1 MTDKTG
7 TLTVISPT
15 GTQVYEWNG
24 VQADRD
30 AAAAIFKDRMNT
42 GNYLASAA
50 ASKTARVREQVTS
63 FSEVEQIEKEQGY
76 VEVQIS
82 PALVGG

>member
-7 TLTVISPT
+7 TLTVISAT
-15 GTQVYEWNG
+15 GTDVYEWNG
-24 VQADRD
+24 VQADRN
-30 AAAAIFKDRMNT
+30 AAKAVFNDRMAT

-50 ASKTARVREQVTS
+50 VTKDARSREQVLS
-63 FSEVEQIEKEQGY
+63 FSEVEQIEREHGQ